1 MRMVIVTG
9 MSGAGKSTVMNM
21 LEDVGYYCVDNLP
34 VFLLGKF
41 HEIWKNSMGE
51 IEKVALGI
59 DIRSGETLAELDE
72 ILASM
77 EKGNDL
83 YEILYMDASDATL
96 IKRYKETRRN
106 HPLSAG
112 GRVEDGIALERE
124 KLAFLKD
131 RATYIIDTDNLLVRD
146 LKTEIEKIFVE
157 NKKFNN
163 LYINILSFGFKHG
176 IPVDSDLVFDVRFM
190 PNPYYVESLR
200 KMTGNDK
207 EVQEFVMNSDTS
219 VEFVNKLTDMVKFL
233 IPNYIAE
240 GKNQLVV
247 SIGCTGGHHRSVT
260 VANKLY
266 EALKEDANY
275 GIKVSHRDLDRN

>member
-41 HEIWKNSMGE
+41 HEIWKNYMGE

-59 DIRSGETLAELDE
+59 DIRSGETLSELDE
-72 ILASM
+72 ILSHM
-77 EKGNDL
+77 EKGNDI

-96 IKRYKETRRN
+96 IKRYKETRRT
-106 HPLSAG
+106 HPLAVG

-124 KLAFLKD
+124 RLAFLKEK
-131 RATYIIDTDNLLVRD
+131 ATYIIDTDNLLVRD
-146 LKTEIEKIFVE
+146 LKAEIEKIFVE
-157 NKKFNN
+157 NKKYNN
-163 LYINILSFGFKHG
+163 LYINVLSFGFKHG

-190 PNPYYVESLR
+190 PNPYYVENLR
-200 KMTGNDK
+200 NKTGNDK
-207 EVQEFVMNSDTS
+207 EVQDFVMNSDTS
-219 VEFVNKLTDMVKFL
+219 VDFVSKLTDMIKFL

-266 EALKEDANY
+266 EALKEDAHY
-275 GIKVSHRDLDRN
+275 GIKVSHRDLDR

>member
-21 LEDVGYYCVDNLP
+21 LEDMGYYCVDNLP

-41 HEIWKNSMGE
+41 HELWKNAMGD

-59 DIRSGETLAELDE
+59 DIRSGEALAELYE
-72 ILASM
+72 IISHM
-77 EKGNDL
+77 DKGNDV
-83 YEILYMDASDATL
+83 YEILYLDASDTTL
-96 IKRYKETRRN
+96 IKRYKETRRT
-106 HPLSAG
+106 HPLATD
-112 GRVEDGIALERE
+112 GRVEDGIKVERE
-124 KLAFLKD
+124 KLSFLKEK
-131 RATYIIDTDNLLVRD
+131 ATYIIDTDNLLVRD

-163 LYINILSFGFKHG
+163 LYINVLSFGFKHG

-190 PNPYYVESLR
+190 PNPYYVENLR
-200 KMTGNDK
+200 KKTGNDK
-207 EVQEFVMNSDTS
+207 DVRDFVMNSDTS
-219 VEFVNKLTDMVKFL
+219 KAFVNKLTDMVKFL

-260 VANKLY
+260 VANMLY
-266 EALKEDANY
+266 ETLKECDGY
-275 GIKVSHRDLDRN
+275 GLKVTHRDIDRS